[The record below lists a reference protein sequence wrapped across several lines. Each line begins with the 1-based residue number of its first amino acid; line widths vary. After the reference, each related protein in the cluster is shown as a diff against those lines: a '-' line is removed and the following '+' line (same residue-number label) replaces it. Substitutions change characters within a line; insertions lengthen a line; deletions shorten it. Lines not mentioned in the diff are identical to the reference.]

1 MSHLKTYLRTAL
13 AIVLGERCVVCDR
26 MLPGAGI
33 CPHCLMELPYANL
46 KAKAGNPME
55 RILWTA
61 TPIQRA
67 SATLLYHPGYAMGN
81 LTHAIKYAGRPDL
94 AVELGRM
101 AAREHLTTGL
111 FEDIDA
117 LVPVPLHPN
126 RQRERGYNQSEKMA
140 EGVAEIT
147 GIPVRN
153 YLIRTRD
160 NRSQRGLSHEERTRN
175 VAGIFATDARE
186 LQEHPPRHILLID
199 DVMTTGATCI
209 SCIQALTGSVLAQDA
224 LLPDLKVSV
233 LTLAFSGAMHHGR
246 LFPEYNLHPDY
257 TVSNEDFR
265 DKQHRPLA

>member
-1 MSHLKTYLRTAL
+1 MSHIRTYLRTAL
-13 AIVLGERCVVCDR
+13 AIVLGERCVICER
-26 MLPGAGI
+26 PLPGAGL
-33 CPHCLMELPYANL
+33 CPRCLMELPYANL

-55 RILWTA
+55 RLLWTT

-67 SATLLYHPGYAMGN
+67 SATLLYHPGFAIGRI
-81 LTHAIKYAGRPDL
+81 THAIKYMGRCDL

-101 AAREHLTTGL
+101 MAREHLTTGL

-140 EGVAEIT
+140 EGMAEIT

-160 NRSQRGLSHEERTRN
+160 NRSQTGLSHEERTRN
-175 VAGIFATDARE
+175 VDEIFAIDTGE
-186 LQEHPPRHILLID
+186 LQQHPPRHILLID

-209 SCIQALTGSVLAQDA
+209 SCIQTLTGDTLAQDA
-224 LLPDLKVSV
+224 PLPDLKISV
-233 LTLAFSGAMHHGR
+233 LTLAYAGTTHRGR
-246 LFPEYNLHPDY
+246 LFPEDNPHPDY
-257 TVSNEDFR
+257 TVSNEDFL
-265 DKQHRPLA
+265 DKQYRPLA